1 MKGLL
6 ILSDFCEDTE
16 ALSTRALLK
25 RAQIEVDTVTINP
38 SKTITTAFGL
48 TVLVD
53 YHQDEIEFEDY
64 DFLVVPGGKYVAQ
77 IIDHDTF
84 IKSTVKAF
92 ERNQK
97 LICAIC
103 AGPRFLGVMGVLK
116 NKHYTIFP
124 GNQNDAFEGVYHP
137 ESKALTDGLVITA
150 RGAGA
155 TLDFAY
161 EIIRYIQGEEAAKK
175 ILQNIQY

>member
-137 ESKALTDGLVITA
+137 ELKALTDGLVITA

>member
-6 ILSDFCEDTE
+6 ILSDACEDTE

-25 RAQIEVDTVTINP
+25 RAQIHVDTVTINP
-38 SKTITTAFGL
+38 SKQITTAFGL
-48 TVLVD
+48 QVLVD
-53 YHQDEIEFEDY
+53 YHSDEIDLDDY
-64 DFLVVPGGKYVAQ
+64 DFLIVPGGRYVAQ
-77 IIDHDTF
+77 IIDHDTY

-116 NKHYTIFP
+116 HKHYTIYP

-137 ESKALTDGLVITA
+137 ELKAITDGLVITA

-155 TLDFAY
+155 TIDFAY
-161 EIIRYIQGEEAAKK
+161 EIIKYIQGEEAAKK
-175 ILQNIQY
+175 ILFNIAY

>member
-38 SKTITTAFGL
+38 SKTITTAYGL

-103 AGPRFLGVMGVLK
+103 AGPRFLGVMGILK

>member
-25 RAQIEVDTVTINP
+25 RAQIDVDTVTINP
-38 SKTITTAFGL
+38 NKMITTGYGL
-48 TVLVD
+48 KVIVD
-53 YHQDEIEFEDY
+53 YHKDEIDLDDY
-64 DFLVVPGGKYVAQ
+64 DFLIVPGGKYVALT
-77 IIDHDTF
+77 IDHDTY

-92 ERNQK
+92 EKNEK

-116 NKHYTIFP
+116 NKHYTIYP
-124 GNQNDAFEGVYHP
+124 GNQNDAFEGVYHS
-137 ESKALTDGLVITA
+137 EKKAVTDGLVITA

-161 EIIRYIQGEEAAKK
+161 EIIRYIKGEDAAKK
-175 ILQNIQY
+175 ILENIAY

>member
-6 ILSDFCEDTE
+6 ILSDHCEDTE

-38 SKTITTAFGL
+38 NKQIVTGYGL
-48 TVLVD
+48 HVLVD
-53 YHQDEIEFEDY
+53 YHKDDIDVDDY
-64 DFLVVPGGKYVAQ
+64 DFLIVPGGKYVAQ
-77 IIDHDTF
+77 IIDQDTY

-92 ERNQK
+92 EMNQK

-103 AGPRFLGVMGVLK
+103 AGPRFLGTMGVLK
-116 NKHYTIFP
+116 NKHYTIYP
-124 GNQNDAFEGVYHP
+124 GNQNEAFGGVYHP
-137 ESKALTDGLVITA
+137 ELKAVTDGLVITA

-161 EIIRYIQGEEAAKK
+161 EIIQFIQGEVAAKK
-175 ILQNIQY
+175 ILQNIAY